1 LLQIKIESALL
12 EQTFK
17 RGERLKS
24 RTAIEQLFKNGSSF
38 GAYPLRLVYAPM
50 EKKWS
55 EFPIQFT
62 VSVSKKK
69 FKRAVDRNRVKR
81 LVKEAWRL
89 HKAVLYKALE
99 EEVNQYA
106 FLVIYT
112 AKEIVSFQQIEKS
125 MLKIHK
131 KFLEQR
137 TLIVQK

>member
-1 LLQIKIESALL
+1 MLQRKIESTFL
-12 EQTFK
+12 EQTFE

-24 RTAIEQLFKNGSSF
+24 RTAIEQLFKNGASF

-50 EKKWS
+50 EKRWS

-81 LVKEAWRL
+81 SVKEAWRL
-89 HKAVLYKALE
+89 HKSVLYKALE
-99 EEVNQYA
+99 GEVNQYA

-112 AKEIVSFQQIEKS
+112 AKEIVPFQQIEKS

-137 TLIVQK
+137 THIAPN